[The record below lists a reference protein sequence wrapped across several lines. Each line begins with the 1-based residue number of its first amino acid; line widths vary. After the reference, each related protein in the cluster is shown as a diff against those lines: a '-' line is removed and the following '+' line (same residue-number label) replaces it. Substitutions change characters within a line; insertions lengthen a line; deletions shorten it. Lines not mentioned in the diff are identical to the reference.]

1 MIRWVILAGIIL
13 APVAAIAWI
22 IARDHVPDLEPEQAA
37 IIISSTPE
45 FNHSRSVVKVLSTR
59 QASADSTNEHYCHAE
74 FIFTDH
80 RAGATSK
87 ANATF
92 RYWFDRWHLRSFS
105 YEDRPDVKPFE
116 IKSDPDPREEFSSR

>member
-1 MIRWVILAGIIL
+1 MGRVILAGFIL
-13 APVAAIAWI
+13 APVVAIGWI
-22 IARDHVPDLEPEQAA
+22 IARNHVPDLEPEQAA
-37 IIISSTPE
+37 VIISSTPE

-59 QASADSTNEHYCHAE
+59 QASGDSTNEYYCHAE

-80 RAGATSK
+80 RAGATLK

-92 RYWFDRWHLRSFS
+92 RYWSNRWHLRSFS
-105 YEDRPDVKPFE
+105 YQSRTDIKPFE